1 MKTIHEIQP
10 TMNLRFIER
19 EVIRTVS
26 TETQN
31 SLERVKVRILQQQ
44 FASVISPHTEWRDVP
59 LEMEE

>member
-44 FASVISPHTEWRDVP
+44 FVSVIRTHTEWRDVP